1 MYARRLIEVVPSVL
15 FASFRGYRGTWLS
28 SDLVAGAVLAGI
40 AIPEQ
45 IATAHLAGMPPQAG
59 LYAFMA
65 GSLVFAVFGSN
76 RFVSVGADSTIA
88 PIFASVVVA
97 TAARGSAEYVAG
109 IMLVSL
115 LTGGILVLA
124 GSARAG
130 WIADLLSVPVTIG
143 FLAGI
148 AVHIIIGQLPLML
161 GVPAEGGSLTVQF
174 IDLVR
179 QASHVNGYA
188 LGLGVFVLALAL
200 AAERVGARVPGALIG
215 LVLAGVA
222 VAVFNLRAR
231 GVGVL
236 GGLPPQLPALS
247 MPAIS
252 HASAMLRLLPV
263 SLIVAIVC
271 MVQTATVLRVFGS
284 EKGAFGDMSRD
295 FTAVGLGSIA
305 AGFIGAFAVNASPP
319 RTAVARAS
327 GGRSQLAGVI
337 AVVLIAVLA
346 LFASR
351 LAAYL
356 PQAAFGGVLVY
367 IGMRLFR
374 VRDMIRIAR
383 RGGFEILLVV
393 AGAFLVIA
401 FSIQTGMILSI
412 VLSLVQGLYIVA
424 RPPSSQ
430 LVHVPNTT
438 IWWPSSRDEPG
449 ASVPGVIV
457 FAPAA
462 PITFTNAQYVV
473 DKLKDLVTG
482 APQTVKLVVIECS
495 GVLDVDYTGALIW
508 STAIA
513 GFQRAHVDV
522 AIARLADERA
532 QRSAVRTGFVAAVG
546 ADHVFQSV
554 QEAISALRP

>member
-1 MYARRLIEVVPSVL
+1 VF
-15 FASFRGYRGTWLS
+15 FASFRGFRGAWLPG
-28 SDLVAGAVLAGI
+28 DLIAGAVLAGI

-45 IATAHLAGMPPQAG
+45 IATAHLAGMSPQTG

-65 GSLVFAVFGSN
+65 GSLAFAVFGSN

-97 TAARGSAEYVAG
+97 TAARGSPQYVEG

-115 LTGGILVLA
+115 ITGGMLVLA

-148 AVHIIIGQLPLML
+148 AAHIIIGQLPLML
-161 GVPAEGGSLTVQF
+161 GVPAAGGSLSAQF

-179 QASHVNGYA
+179 QAPHANGYA
-188 LGLGVFVLALAL
+188 LALGVSVLALAL
-200 AAERVGARVPGALIG
+200 AAERVGSRIPGALIG
-215 LVLAGVA
+215 LVGAGVA
-222 VAVFNLRAR
+222 VAVFDLHAR

-236 GGLPPQLPALS
+236 GALPPAFPRLS
-247 MPAIS
+247 MPAIG
-252 HASAMLRLLPV
+252 HATGILRLLPV

-271 MVQTATVLRVFGS
+271 MVQTATVVRAFAS
-284 EKGAFGDMSRD
+284 EKGSTDDVSRD
-295 FTAVGLGSIA
+295 FAGVGLGSIV

-346 LFASR
+346 LFASG

-383 RGGFEILLVV
+383 RGGFEILLVA

-401 FSIQTGMILSI
+401 FSIETGMVLSI
-412 VLSLVQGLYIVA
+412 LLSLVQGIYIVA
-424 RPPSSQ
+424 RPPSSR

-438 IWWPSSRDEPG
+438 IWWPPSDGEHG
-449 ASVPGVIV
+449 VSVPGVIV

-473 DKLKDLVTG
+473 DKLQDLVIR
-482 APQTVKLVVIECS
+482 APETVELVILECS

-508 STAIA
+508 SAAIA
-513 GFQRAHVDV
+513 ALRTAHVDV
-522 AIARLADERA
+522 AIAPLADERA
-532 QRSAVRTGFVAAVG
+532 QRSALQTGLVAAVG
-546 ADHVFQSV
+546 ADRIFKSV
-554 QEAISALRP
+554 QEAISAFRP